1 MKVIRTVFIIL
12 CCILFKINAQETLP
26 EIEGFY
32 GDPSLETQFA
42 FVQELLYVAGYTP
55 EEIQIYQTLPNYAHV
70 YRVKL
75 DSVNGGFMFV
85 RWDKQKKEHFIANKM
100 IDPGLYYNLKAAKEV
115 MRQQTINATFSVE
128 DISLQASD
136 QQKISTSDI
145 TELREAY
152 DLEQTEIRDFENEK
166 KKVSLQK
173 AQRKIERKSK
183 RKKSKKKSKKRYK

>member
-75 DSVNGGFMFV
+75 DSVSGGFMFV

-136 QQKISTSDI
+136 QQKISTGDI
-145 TELREAY
+145 TELRETY
-152 DLEQTEIRDFENEK
+152 DLEQTEIRDFGNEK
-166 KKVSLQK
+166 KKLSLQK

-183 RKKSKKKSKKRYK
+183 RKKN